1 MGESNPLHQFSLLT
15 SVLPR
20 RRVKTGSR
28 AASFW
33 EVVAMILRGPQIHR
47 DGHGKC
53 GLLPKP
59 ALSSNTAQLP
69 SSGVLANTRMSRC
82 DSVVSHRHF
91 KPEGQHVSDAKD
103 RKPFHVTRAGCRV
116 VRLPRA

>member
-1 MGESNPLHQFSLLT
+1 
-15 SVLPR
+15 
-20 RRVKTGSR
+20 
-28 AASFW
+28 
-33 EVVAMILRGPQIHR
+33 MILRGLQIHR

-53 GLLPKP
+53 GVLPNP

-69 SSGVLANTRMSRC
+69 SFGVLANTRMSRC

-91 KPEGQHVSDAKD
+91 KPEGQYVSDSKD

>member
-1 MGESNPLHQFSLLT
+1 
-15 SVLPR
+15 
-20 RRVKTGSR
+20 
-28 AASFW
+28 
-33 EVVAMILRGPQIHR
+33 MILRGQQIHR

-53 GLLPKP
+53 GVLSNS

-82 DSVVSHRHF
+82 DSVVSHRRF

>member
-1 MGESNPLHQFSLLT
+1 MF
-15 SVLPR
+15 
-20 RRVKTGSR
+20 
-28 AASFW
+28 
-33 EVVAMILRGPQIHR
+33 LRGPQIHR

-91 KPEGQHVSDAKD
+91 KPEGQHLSDAKD